1 MDNSDWFDTILYSNT
16 NCPVFLANRTN
27 PGPANIP
34 VYRCVTVDGKA
45 LDECTMYR
53 SERDGIRVLGLFKTN
68 YAYDLGL
75 LVGDEY
81 IHISDRLCDAPL
93 SCYYDGRSIMD
104 HRQKI
109 VDKGNTL
116 LIMCYHHR
124 PRIAIYDRKGRK
136 YIIMIPISRV
146 KPMETDLRDTLAEI
160 TDWDAPVEVIYWD
173 IVNGCGRRGNRT
185 VTWQVDTFR
194 ADEGWEVLDTTY
206 ASAASEMTVTGG
218 NIWDP
223 RRYAVPT
230 PPPVPPFPVLP

>member
-1 MDNSDWFDTILYSNT
+1 MNNSDWFDTILYSNT

-45 LDECTMYR
+45 LDDCTMYR
-53 SERDGIRVLGLFKTN
+53 SEADGTRVLGLFKTN

-81 IHISDRLCDAPL
+81 IHISDRPCDAPPF
-93 SCYYDGRSIMD
+93 YYRDNGVMD
-104 HRQKI
+104 HRLKI

-116 LIMCYHHR
+116 LIMSCHNR
-124 PRIAIYDRKGRK
+124 PHIAIYDRKGRK
-136 YIIMIPISRV
+136 YAVMIPVSRV
-146 KPMETDLRDTLAEI
+146 KPMETELRDTLAEI
-160 TDWDAPVEVIYWD
+160 TDWDAPAEVIYWN
-173 IVNGCGRRGNRT
+173 IVDGCGRRGNRT

-194 ADEGWEVLDTTY
+194 AEEGWEVLDTVY
-206 ASAASEMTVTGG
+206 ASAASEMTVIGG
-218 NIWDP
+218 NVLDP

-230 PPPVPPFPVLP
+230 PQTISRPTMM